1 MSGFLAS
8 RIILLSALPLFGGM
22 PSWGLAAGPGTAM
35 PARQVAESEDPT
47 AAPIRLVPLN
57 RTEERQPPEA
67 RPGEETGEQP
77 GEQRPPPPS
86 VVRVAPPMRN
96 PPPPG
101 RSAVQPAPPVV
112 RAGPAAT
119 PGTGVVPRDPATG
132 LPLPS
137 ISPAAGH
144 AGAPSAAPSDTPT
157 LTPLREPAPAPVR
170 EEDRRGRLGASTIV
184 VDSLPDLNPD
194 SVGTLDAASGGLGAG
209 LWQGVDRPTLDRMLP
224 RLPAALRSLVLRD
237 LMRRLLLSNATAPGG
252 NTGGGGSLLA
262 LRLERLLAMGDFEGM
277 RDLREAGPKRI
288 SDPITERTLVDSLL
302 LAGDADGACKFVN
315 QRIVERESVRFAKIL
330 IFCQARAGEHDRAA
344 LGLGLMREEQAEE
357 DPAFVTLVD
366 AMGGDEEARVESLR
380 RPSPLILAMMS
391 AAKQELPLDIS
402 GTMAPP
408 LLRAIA
414 ASDNAPQTVRLEMA
428 ERAAALGVIPVEAVL
443 EIYAGMTFS
452 PEDFERSTNI
462 GPADY
467 GPEARAL
474 LYQALRRQMDPV
486 ERGRLLQ
493 RSWHL
498 AGRFGL
504 YPLAARV
511 TAPVLQGMPPSPDLA
526 WFAPDAAR
534 ALFAAGQRDRAMAWI
549 ESMRGRAGAGS
560 VIVAAL
566 WPLAQLAGDLV
577 VWDPRALE
585 SWAFTQRRMH
595 GPDAEDRIALLY
607 ALFSGLGVN
616 AGNEQQWDLLLPRPV
631 IAAVDAVPEA
641 WREANDAALAGR
653 RGEML
658 ARILTGVG
666 TRELVEVSPAGWRV
680 IVASLRAVGLEAEAK
695 ALALEAAVAAGL

>member
-1 MSGFLAS
+1 MSGFRANC
-8 RIILLSALPLFGGM
+8 IILIFALPLFGGL
-22 PSWGLAAGPGTAM
+22 PSWGLAAGPGMAM
-35 PARQVAESEDPT
+35 PAGQVAESEVTTD
-47 AAPIRLVPLN
+47 APIRLVPLN
-57 RTEERQPPEA
+57 RTGKRQPYEA
-67 RPGEETGEQP
+67 RPE
-77 GEQRPPPPS
+77 EQRP
-86 VVRVAPPMRN
+86 
-96 PPPPG
+96 
-101 RSAVQPAPPVV
+101 PAPPVV
-112 RAGPAAT
+112 RAGTAAT
-119 PGTGVVPRDPATG
+119 PGTGLVPRDPVTG
-132 LPLPS
+132 QPLPS
-137 ISPAAGH
+137 ISPAAGPT
-144 AGAPSAAPSDTPT
+144 AAPSAAPSDAPSDAPVP
-157 LTPLREPAPAPVR
+157 TPLEEAVPAPVR
-170 EEDRRGRLGASTIV
+170 EKDGRGRLGASTIV

-194 SVGTLDAASGGLGAG
+194 SVGTLDEAGGGLGAG

-252 NTGGGGSLLA
+252 NTSGGNLLA
-262 LRLERLLAMGDFEGM
+262 MRLERLLAMGDFEGM

-288 SDPITERTLVDSLL
+288 TDQLAQSTLVDSLL
-302 LAGDADGACKFVN
+302 LAGDTDGACKFVS
-315 QRIVERESVRFAKIL
+315 RRMVERESNHFAKIL
-330 IFCQARAGEHDRAA
+330 IFCQAHAGEHDRAA

-357 DPAFVTLVD
+357 DPAFVTLID
-366 AMGGDEEARVESLR
+366 AMGGDEEARVESLP

-391 AAKQELPLDIS
+391 AAKQELPMDV
-402 GTMAPP
+402 GGATAPP

-428 ERAAALGVIPVEAVL
+428 ERAAALGVVPVETVL

-452 PEDFERSTNI
+452 PEDFERSANI

-504 YPLAARV
+504 YRLAARV
-511 TAPVLQGMPPSPDLA
+511 TAPVLQGMPPAPELA

-534 ALFAAGQRDRAMAWI
+534 ALFAAGRHDRAMAWI

-566 WPLAQLAGDLV
+566 WPLAQLAGDVV
-577 VWDPRALE
+577 VWDRRALD

-595 GPDAEDRIALLY
+595 GPDAEGRIALLY

-616 AGNEQQWDLLLPRPV
+616 AGNEQQWDLLLPPPV
-631 IAAVDAVPEA
+631 IAAVDTVPDA
-641 WREANDAALAGR
+641 WRAASDAAIAGR

-666 TRELVEVSPAGWRV
+666 TRELVDVPPSGWRA

>member
-1 MSGFLAS
+1 MSGFRAS
-8 RIILLSALPLFGGM
+8 CIILLSAAPLLGGM
-22 PSWGLAAGPGTAM
+22 PAGGLAAM
-35 PARQVAESEDPT
+35 PAGQVAESDEAAD
-47 AAPIRLVPLN
+47 APIRLVPLK
-57 RTEERQPPEA
+57 RTDERQPPEK
-67 RPGEETGEQP
+67 
-77 GEQRPPPPS
+77 RPPEKRQPPP
-86 VVRVAPPMRN
+86 VARVAPPATPEVDRL
-96 PPPPG
+96 PVG
-101 RSAVQPAPPVV
+101 PAPSIVQ
-112 RAGPAAT
+112 AGPAAAQGG
-119 PGTGVVPRDPATG
+119 GTALREPATG
-132 LPLPS
+132 QPLPS

-144 AGAPSAAPSDTPT
+144 PAASPEAPSATPSGPPL
-157 LTPLREPAPAPVR
+157 LTPLPRPAPAPVE
-170 EEDRRGRLGASTIV
+170 EEDKRGRLGASTIV

-224 RLPAALRSLVLRD
+224 RLPAAVRSLVLRD

-252 NTGGGGSLLA
+252 NTSSGGSLLA

-277 RDLREAGPKRI
+277 RDLRKAGPKRNT
-288 SDPITERTLVDSLL
+288 DPIAVRTIVDSML
-302 LAGDADGACKFVN
+302 LAGDTDGVCKLVG
-315 QRIVERESVRFAKIL
+315 QQIVEHEISQFAKIL

-366 AMGGDEEARVESLR
+366 AMGGDEEARVESLPH
-380 RPSPLILAMMS
+380 PSPLILAMMS
-391 AAKQELPLDIS
+391 AAKQELPLDI
-402 GTMAPP
+402 GGATAPP
-408 LLRAIA
+408 MLRAIA
-414 ASDNAPQTVRLEMA
+414 ASKSAPQSVRLELA
-428 ERAAALGVIPVEAVL
+428 ERAAALGVVPVETVL
-443 EIYAGMTFS
+443 DIYAGMTFS

-511 TAPVLQGMPPSPDLA
+511 TASVLQGMPPAPELA

-534 ALFAAGQRDRAMAWI
+534 ALFAAGRHDRAMAWI

-566 WPLAQLAGDLV
+566 WPLAQLAGDIV

-607 ALFSGLGVN
+607 ALFSGLGAN
-616 AGNEQQWDLLLPRPV
+616 AGNEQQWDLLLPPPV
-631 IAAVDAVPEA
+631 IASVDAVPDA
-641 WREANDAALAGR
+641 WREVNDAALAGR

-658 ARILTGVG
+658 ARILVGVG
-666 TRELVEVSPAGWRV
+666 SRELVEVPPSGWRV